1 MGHLHQEVKRKRAN
15 ELVLEEPFGISGQ
28 VLAEFFANVTS
39 ARKSEKPLSPL
50 EALEWI
56 ERLSLQPCV
65 PVDSTVVRNGIRI
78 SQRYQIS
85 YWDGAILAAAETL
98 SAETL
103 YTEDLN
109 HGQFYGSVRVINP
122 FR

>member
-1 MGHLHQEVKRKRAN
+1 MGHLHQEAKRARAN
-15 ELVLEEPFGISGQ
+15 ELILEGPFGVSGQ
-28 VLAEFFANVTS
+28 VLAEFFTNATS
-39 ARKSEKPLSPL
+39 AKKSQTPLSAL
-50 EALEWI
+50 AALEWI

-65 PVDSTVVRNGIRI
+65 PVDSTLVRNGIRL

-85 YWDGAILAAAETL
+85 YWDGAILAAAESL

-103 YTEDLN
+103 FTEDLS
-109 HGQFYGSVRVINP
+109 HGQLYGSVRVMNP